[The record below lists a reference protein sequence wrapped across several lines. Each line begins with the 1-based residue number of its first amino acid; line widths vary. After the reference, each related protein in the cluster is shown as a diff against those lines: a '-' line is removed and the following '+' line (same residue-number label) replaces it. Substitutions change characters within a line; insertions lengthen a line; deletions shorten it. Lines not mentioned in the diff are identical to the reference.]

1 MATHDKETIIRY
13 VENEL
18 SGAERQQFEAD
29 LRTDPGL
36 AAETDLYRELRDT
49 LTQRLAPDPA
59 AEGLRRT
66 LTEMNREHFAPP
78 RLNPRRLSPRIGRRY
93 WIGAAVAAAIA
104 IAVVVYLPTRRSGDL
119 GELGRTQMISTA
131 ERGNDSDTLLQQA
144 AVYFNAGQFDKA
156 LPILD
161 KAVQADSASQLALF
175 YRGVS
180 EMHTGALATSR
191 ADLEKVFGGTSI
203 LRYDAAFYIA
213 LGYAQTHDK
222 ATALLWLGK
231 IPADAPVAARAKKL
245 AEKLTKGG

>member
-66 LTEMNREHFAPP
+66 LTEMNREYFAPP
-78 RLNPRRLSPRIGRRY
+78 RLSPHIGRRY

-104 IAVVVYLPTRRSGDL
+104 IAVVVYLPTWRSGDL
-119 GELGRTQMISTA
+119 GELGRTQMIPTA

-180 EMHTGALATSR
+180 EMHTGAFATSR

-203 LRYDAAFYIA
+203 LQYDAAFYIA

-245 AEKLTKGG
+245 AEKLAKGG